1 MEVII
6 FGAGISGLTVAHE
19 LIEKGYK
26 VTIFEKDSIAGGMA
40 RTFRYKNGVPTEH
53 SWRGFAPFYYN
64 TFELMKRIPLN
75 SIENFTNQFTIEE
88 VRKHNKVDD
97 LWTIYKVD
105 VYDITHFVQSHPG
118 GKSNILKCAGKDV
131 EEVWRSLGYTFHI
144 NNNHVIS
151 HLTEVKVGTLIET
164 FEKKTVFDNLNKV
177 RLKFKYLFNKSIS
190 GREPRLN
197 LKDMIFLFYLFGRV
211 ILSDK
216 RKKEYFEVRLD
227 PIVKKYLSKDGY
239 HFISDFIAGPGCGF
253 DKNTM
258 SLGHYAT
265 FVEYSI
271 FNSEKEKGWQV
282 MNKPTSEA
290 WIEPWVSYLKS
301 RGVKFYFNSE
311 LTKININKKI
321 DNCVIKT
328 KDGTKNVKSDLYV
341 FALNPFNFEDIMEN
355 SKRTDIVY
363 KNLFN
368 GNIINNQISFRLG
381 FDKKINF
388 GQKTTGYVLIDSKYN
403 ITFYPQEDSWEDN
416 VKLGMNGKIKT
427 LISGTI
433 ILPYNKGLKYKKSA
447 LSLKLNELKEEIIE
461 QMFTSEDFRYYL
473 NKSKVGRKNIIFKE
487 VFDDWYEDG
496 RLLKSKNRKWV
507 NNIFNEKY
515 RLEHKTDISNMF
527 ICGSHCK
534 TSINIWS
541 MEGAVES
548 GKICSNEILKGT
560 GKDVYTYKHGSKGII
575 LFLKKIE
582 NIFYMLKLRNI
593 IIELLLI
600 FIIYSIYYVYK
611 NTKKL
616 KIFRNIKI

>member
-19 LIEKGYK
+19 LNEKGYK
-26 VTIFEKDSIAGGMA
+26 VTIYEKNSIPGGMA

-53 SWRGFAPFYYN
+53 SWRGYAPFYYN
-64 TFELMKRIPLN
+64 TFELMKRIPLK
-75 SIENFTNQFTIEE
+75 SLENFSNQFTIDE

-97 LWTIYKVD
+97 LWTIYKGD

-118 GKSNILKCAGKDV
+118 GKSNILRCAGKDV

-164 FEKKTVFDNLNKV
+164 FEKKTVFDNLNKD

-227 PIVKKYLSKDGY
+227 PIIKKYLSKDGY
-239 HFISDFIAGPGCGF
+239 HFISDFIAGPGWGF

-271 FNSEKEKGWQV
+271 FNGEKEKGWQV

-290 WIEPWVSYLKS
+290 WIEPWVNYLKS

-355 SKRTDIVY
+355 SKRTTDKVY

-433 ILPYNKGLKYKKSA
+433 ILPYNKGLKYNKSA
-447 LSLKLNELKEEIIE
+447 LSLKLEELKEEIIE
-461 QMFTSEDFRYYL
+461 QLFISEDFMYYI
-473 NKSKVGRKNIIFKE
+473 NKSKIGKENIIFKE
-487 VFDDWYEDG
+487 IFDDWYEDG
-496 RLLKSKNRKWV
+496 KLLKSKNKKWV

-515 RLEHKTDISNMF
+515 RLEHKTDISNMYT
-527 ICGSHCK
+527 CGSHCK

-560 GKDVYTYKHGSKGII
+560 GKSVNLHNHGSKGII
-575 LFLKKIE
+575 LILKKIE
-582 NIFYMLKLRNI
+582 NIFFMLKLKNI
-593 IIELLLI
+593 IIELLL
-600 FIIYSIYYVYK
+600 FMLIYCIYYAYK
-611 NTKKL
+611 
-616 KIFRNIKI
+616 KIKN

>member
-19 LIEKGYK
+19 LNEKGYK
-26 VTIFEKDSIAGGMA
+26 VTIYEKNSIPGGMA

-53 SWRGFAPFYYN
+53 SWRGYAPFYYN
-64 TFELMKRIPLN
+64 TFELMKRIPLK
-75 SIENFTNQFTIEE
+75 SLENFSNQFTIDE
-88 VRKHNKVDD
+88 VRKHNKIDD
-97 LWTIYKVD
+97 LWTIYKGD

-118 GKSNILKCAGKDV
+118 GKSNILRCAGKDV

-164 FEKKTVFDNLNKV
+164 FEKKTVFDNLNKD

-197 LKDMIFLFYLFGRV
+197 FKDMIFLFYLFGRV

-227 PIVKKYLSKDGY
+227 PIIKKYLSKDGY
-239 HFISDFIAGPGCGF
+239 HFISDFIAGPGWGF

-271 FNSEKEKGWQV
+271 FNGEKEKGWQV

-290 WIEPWVSYLKS
+290 WIEPWVNYLKS

-341 FALNPFNFEDIMEN
+341 FALNPFNFEDIMKN
-355 SKRTDIVY
+355 SKRTTDKVY

-433 ILPYNKGLKYKKSA
+433 ILPYNKGLKYNKSA
-447 LSLKLNELKEEIIE
+447 LSLKLEELKEEIIE
-461 QMFTSEDFRYYL
+461 QLFISEDFMYYI
-473 NKSKVGRKNIIFKE
+473 NKSKIGKENIIFKE
-487 VFDDWYEDG
+487 IFDDWYEDG
-496 RLLKSKNRKWV
+496 KLLKSKNKKWV

-515 RLEHKTDISNMF
+515 RLEHKTDISNMYT
-527 ICGSHCK
+527 CGSHCK

-560 GKDVYTYKHGSKGII
+560 GKSVNLHNHGSEGII
-575 LFLKKIE
+575 LILKKIE
-582 NIFYMLKLRNI
+582 NIFYMLKLKNI
-593 IIELLLI
+593 IIELLLLML
-600 FIIYSIYYVYK
+600 IYCIYYAYK
-611 NTKKL
+611 
-616 KIFRNIKI
+616 KIKN

>member
-19 LIEKGYK
+19 LNEKGYK
-26 VTIFEKDSIAGGMA
+26 VTIFEKDTIPGGMA

-53 SWRGFAPFYYN
+53 SWRGYAPFYYN

-75 SIENFTNQFTIEE
+75 SLESFSNQFTIEE
-88 VRKHNKVDD
+88 VRKHNKIND
-97 LWTIYKVD
+97 LWTIYKGD

-118 GKSNILKCAGKDV
+118 GKSNILRCAGKDV
-131 EEVWRSLGYTFHI
+131 EEVWRSLGYSFHI
-144 NNNHVIS
+144 NNSHVIS
-151 HLTEVKVGTLIET
+151 HLTEVKVGTLIEG
-164 FEKKTVFDNLNKV
+164 FSKKTVFDNLNKD
-177 RLKFKYLFNKSIS
+177 RLNFKYLFDKSIP
-190 GREPRLN
+190 GRKPKLN
-197 LKDMIFLFYLFGRV
+197 LKDFIFLFYLFGKV

-227 PIVKKYLSKDGY
+227 PIIKKYLSKDGY
-239 HFISDFIAGPGCGF
+239 HFISDFIAGPGWGF
-253 DKNTM
+253 DKKTM

-271 FNSEKEKGWQV
+271 FNSEKGWQV

-290 WIEPWVSYLKS
+290 WIEPWVDYLKS
-301 RGVKFYFNSE
+301 KGVKFNFNSE

-321 DNCVIKT
+321 DNCLVKT
-328 KDGTKNVKSDLYV
+328 KDGIKKVKSDLYV

-355 SKRTDIVY
+355 SKRTTDKVY

-388 GQKTTGYVLIDSKYN
+388 GEKTTGYVLINSKYN

-433 ILPYNKGLKYKKSA
+433 ILPYNKGLKYNKSA
-447 LSLKLNELKEEIIE
+447 LSLKLEELKEEIIE
-461 QMFTSEDFRYYL
+461 QLFISEDFRYYT
-473 NKSKVGRKNIIFKE
+473 NKSKVSKKNIIFKE
-487 VFDDWYEDG
+487 IFDDWYEDG
-496 RLLKSKNRKWV
+496 KLLKSKNKKWV

-515 RLEHKTDISNMF
+515 RLEHKTDIRNMF
-527 ICGSHCK
+527 TCGSHCK

-560 GKDVYTYKHGSKGII
+560 NKSVNIHNHGSKGII
-575 LFLKKIE
+575 LILKKIE

-593 IIELLLI
+593 IIELLL
-600 FIIYSIYYVYK
+600 FMLIYSIYHLY
-611 NTKKL
+611 KKL
-616 KIFRNIKI
+616 KIENI

>member
-19 LIEKGYK
+19 LNEKGYK
-26 VTIFEKDSIAGGMA
+26 VTIYEKNSISGGMA

-53 SWRGFAPFYYN
+53 SWRGYAPFYYN
-64 TFELMKRIPLN
+64 TFELMKRIPLK
-75 SIENFTNQFTIEE
+75 SLENFSNQFTIEE

-97 LWTIYKVD
+97 LWTIYKGD
-105 VYDITHFVQSHPG
+105 VYDVTHFVQSHPG
-118 GKSNILKCAGKDV
+118 GKSNILRCAGKDV
-131 EEVWRSLGYTFHI
+131 EEVWRSLGYTFHL

-164 FEKKTVFDNLNKV
+164 FEKKTVFDNLNKD
-177 RLKFKYLFNKSIS
+177 RLKFKYLFDKSIS

-227 PIVKKYLSKDGY
+227 PIIKKYLSKDGY
-239 HFISDFIAGPGCGF
+239 HFISDFIAGPGWGF

-271 FNSEKEKGWQV
+271 LNNEKDKGWQV

-301 RGVKFYFNSE
+301 KGVKFYFNSE
-311 LTKININKKI
+311 LTRINIGKKI

-341 FALNPFNFEDIMEN
+341 FALNPFNFEDIMKN
-355 SKRTDIVY
+355 SKRTSDKVY

-433 ILPYNKGLKYKKSA
+433 ILPYNKGLKYNKSA
-447 LSLKLNELKEEIIE
+447 LSLNLEELKEEIIE
-461 QMFTSEDFRYYL
+461 QLFISEDFMYYI
-473 NKSKVGRKNIIFKE
+473 NKSDVDKKNIIFKE
-487 VFDDWYEDG
+487 IFDDWYEDG
-496 RLLKSKNRKWV
+496 KFLKSKNRKWV

-527 ICGSHCK
+527 TCGSHCK

-560 GKDVYTYKHGSKGII
+560 NKSVNIHNHGSKGII
-575 LFLKKIE
+575 LILKKIE

-593 IIELLLI
+593 IIELLL
-600 FIIYSIYYVYK
+600 FMLIYSIYYAYK
-611 NTKKL
+611 
-616 KIFRNIKI
+616 KIKNLI